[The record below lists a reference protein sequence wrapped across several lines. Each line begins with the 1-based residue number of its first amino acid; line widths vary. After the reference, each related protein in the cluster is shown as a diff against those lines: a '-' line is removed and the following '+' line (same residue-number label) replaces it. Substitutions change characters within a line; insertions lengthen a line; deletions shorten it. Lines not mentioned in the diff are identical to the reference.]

1 MLHPRFLKSVG
12 KVRTTFLASLALF
25 ALSNAAWALA
35 ADLKVPTDL
44 AVDFRDIQ
52 FSSLAGLTPYLIPD
66 IHGLSIESLYHG
78 FDPAPLTWSKKF
90 GIGQES
96 GQFLPDRLINGFILL
111 GPMLS
116 GVTGIWFDDMTGPV
130 IVDDGSYK
138 DDYGLITTVQ
148 PDRYGD
154 AFVPLVVTGSETDPE
169 VTILGLNG
177 TFAIA
182 GFSDIPRHVP
192 EGGMLGVFA
201 ATLAGIFLIKRK
213 TRLAA

>member
-1 MLHPRFLKSVG
+1 MLRPRFL
-12 KVRTTFLASLALF
+12 TFLASLALF
-25 ALSNAAWALA
+25 AWCNSAWALA
-35 ADLKVPTDL
+35 ADLKVPKDL

-52 FSSLAGLTPYLIPD
+52 FSYLAGLTPYLIPD
-66 IHGLSIESLYHG
+66 IHGLSIDALYHG
-78 FDPAPLTWSKKF
+78 LDPAPLTWSKKL
-90 GIGQES
+90 GLGQVS
-96 GQFLPDRLINGFILL
+96 GQFPPDGIILF

-130 IVDDGSYK
+130 LVDDGSYK
-138 DDYGLITTVQ
+138 NEYGLDTTIQ
-148 PDRYGD
+148 SDRYGD
-154 AFVPLVVTGSETDPE
+154 AFVPLLVTGSETDPE
-169 VTILGLNG
+169 VTIIGSNG

-182 GFSDIPRHVP
+182 GFSDTPRHVP